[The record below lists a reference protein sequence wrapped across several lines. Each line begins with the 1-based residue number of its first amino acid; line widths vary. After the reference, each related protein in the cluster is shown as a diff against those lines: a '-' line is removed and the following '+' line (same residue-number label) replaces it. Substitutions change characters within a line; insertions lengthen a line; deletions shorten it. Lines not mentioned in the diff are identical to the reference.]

1 MKDQS
6 CYNNSLKPIARQ
18 LRNNATRF
26 EKILWNNLR
35 KKQIQN
41 VQFYRQVPIGTFILD
56 FYAKKPKLAIEV
68 DGEYHL
74 TKDMQDKDLNRD
86 NYLISIGIYI
96 LRFNN
101 HDIEF
106 DLKNVV
112 GMINTAISDLLI
124 ERPSFAFEGG
134 SVLQAPGWML
144 K

>member
-1 MKDQS
+1 MKHQS
-6 CYNNSLKPIARQ
+6 YYNNSLKPIARQ
-18 LRNNATRF
+18 LRNNTTKF

-41 VQFYRQVPIGTFILD
+41 IQFYRQVPIGTFILD
-56 FYAKKPKLAIEV
+56 FYAKKLKLAIEV

-86 NYLISIGIYI
+86 NYLNSIDIYI

-106 DLKNVV
+106 DLENVV
-112 GMINTAISDLLI
+112 GIINTTISNLL
-124 ERPSFAFEGG
+124 
-134 SVLQAPGWML
+134 
-144 K
+144 KN